1 MIGGPAKIVT
11 GAAASP
17 HGLSANMNPNFSTN
31 NPQPGKTGST
41 WMWAVWTRTI
51 FTRAICVLGL
61 ASWIALPC
69 GWAFGQDPKPDPKPD
84 PPKWANVTGQIV
96 VEGQL
101 PDIPAEKVG
110 SHKDRPVCL
119 INGEVPSDDQ
129 LVVDADG
136 GLRDVFVILT
146 PVDSESTIPVH
157 PSYGKATSATLQL
170 DNQNCRFVP
179 HAMAVVTGQK
189 LLLKNSDSVGH
200 NCKILSINNEH
211 NINLPAGGKA
221 EIKFEQPDR
230 VPANVSCDIHPWM
243 DAVILAKDHP
253 YVSVTLADGTF
264 EMKNVPVGKWK
275 LQFWHQRFRFLRK
288 LEVPSRKVDR
298 RGKIEVN
305 FEAGQT
311 LKLGKM
317 KIPTSAIK

>member
-61 ASWIALPC
+61 ASGIALPC
-69 GWAFGQDPKPDPKPD
+69 GWAFGQDPKPD

-157 PSYGKATSATLQL
+157 PSYSKATSGTLQL

-317 KIPTSAIK
+317 KLPTSAIK